1 LINPLVAENIDFKKP
16 MDGEIIY
23 RMKEL
28 AQERNIQYTPSQDM
42 QFALNTYLELKCKSD
57 PSVDGN
63 AVAPLA
69 IPQYNP

>member
-1 LINPLVAENIDFKKP
+1 

-42 QFALNTYLELKCKSD
+42 QFALNSYMELKMAQE
-57 PSVDGN
+57 P
-63 AVAPLA
+63 
-69 IPQYNP
+69 

>member
-28 AQERNIQYTPSQDM
+28 AQERNIQYTPS
-42 QFALNTYLELKCKSD
+42 
-57 PSVDGN
+57 
-63 AVAPLA
+63 
-69 IPQYNP
+69 